1 MIIYTIFQGIFDPIE
16 TRMKKETKKALK
28 LLGLASS
35 IGFTVAFSIF
45 IGVAIG
51 VWLDREFDTWP
62 WLTILFTIF
71 GIIAGFRNYFRYMKK
86 QERDQKEQD

>member
-1 MIIYTIFQGIFDPIE
+1 
-16 TRMKKETKKALK
+16 MKKDTKKALK
-28 LLGLASS
+28 LVGLASS

-51 VWLDREFDTWP
+51 VWLDRKFETGP
-62 WLTILFTIF
+62 WLTLLFTVF

-86 QERDQKEQD
+86 QERDQGGSK